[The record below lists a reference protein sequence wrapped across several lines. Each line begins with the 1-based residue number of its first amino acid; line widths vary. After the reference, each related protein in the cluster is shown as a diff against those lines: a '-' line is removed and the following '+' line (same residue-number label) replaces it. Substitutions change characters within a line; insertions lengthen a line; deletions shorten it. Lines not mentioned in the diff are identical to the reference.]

1 MCDASSA
8 MMGGSLLMQAQGQQQ
23 SAQSQ
28 AAMAGYQSQVAGY
41 NTAVAQQKADF
52 ARQDADHAALERHRQ
67 VKRYTGQQRA
77 RLAASGVELSSGT
90 PLEIM
95 ASTEALGERHIQLG
109 PTQDERNVWAASVG
123 VEQERFGIST
133 SLLQESAAGQSGFW
147 ETGQTMAK
155 FGSFTAGKLA

>member
-8 MMGGSLLMQAQGQQQ
+8 MMGGSLLLQAQGQQQ

-52 ARQDADHAALERHRQ
+52 AREDADNAALERNRE
-67 VKRYTGQQRA
+67 VKRYTGQKRA
-77 RLAASGVELSSGT
+77 RMAASGVELSSGT

-95 ASTEALGERHIQLG
+95 ASTETMGERYTREG
-109 PTQDERNVWAASVG
+109 ATQDERSVWAASVG
-123 VEQERFGIST
+123 VEQERFGIGA
-133 SLLQESAAGQSGFW
+133 SLLQQSSAQESGFW
-147 ETGQTMAK
+147 ETSQTMAK
-155 FGSFTAGKLA
+155 LGSFTAGKLA

>member
-8 MMGGSLLMQAQGQQQ
+8 IMGGSMLMQAQGQQQ
-23 SAQSQ
+23 SAQNQ

-52 ARQDADHAALERHRQ
+52 AREDADDAVLERHRE
-67 VKRYTGQQRA
+67 VKRFTGQQRA

-90 PLEIM
+90 PLEVM
-95 ASTEALGERHIQLG
+95 ASTESLGKRYLREG
-109 PTQDERNVWAASVG
+109 ATQDERSVWAASVG
-123 VEQERFGIST
+123 VEQERFGIGT
-133 SLLQESAAGQSGFW
+133 SLLAQSSAQESGFW
-147 ETGQTMAK
+147 STGETMAK